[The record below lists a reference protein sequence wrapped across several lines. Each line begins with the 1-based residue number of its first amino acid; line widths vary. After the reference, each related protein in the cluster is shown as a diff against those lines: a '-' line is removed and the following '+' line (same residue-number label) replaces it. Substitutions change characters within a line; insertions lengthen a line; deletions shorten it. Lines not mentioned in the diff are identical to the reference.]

1 VATAGVTTPAIVQI
15 MEKVVRSRGA
25 ASIQLP
31 CFALVPLMPQLP
43 YAVVIPAL
51 RNAALRE
58 SALELLQKE
67 DSLTTNPELLAGMR
81 KALLDERPEI
91 RTAALEVMHAVVE
104 DLGAEE
110 PTALNNLM
118 YKSYLIIPTITLR
131 LSELLDD
138 TSEPIRVA
146 SAVVL
151 QKFCTL
157 EAKYQAVFHDASA
170 LIQKLVG
177 ICLSEDLN
185 ELKIACQACLIAI
198 HK

>member
-1 VATAGVTTPAIVQI
+1 
-15 MEKVVRSRGA
+15 MERVVRSRGA
-25 ASIQLP
+25 ASIQVP
-31 CFALVPLMPQLP
+31 CFALAPLMPELP

-81 KALLDERPEI
+81 KALLDERTEV

-110 PTALNNLM
+110 PTELNKLM

-157 EAKYQAVFHDASA
+157 EAKHEAVFHDPSA